1 MKKLLLLPLLFFV
14 FTVNLQAQEENY
26 PDVEGRDFHEKMMN
40 KLTAELSLTADQI
53 NKAKSIHQKYQPEIQ
68 KLKTEIKPY
77 REKIK
82 SIRDKEKA
90 EFEMILTAEQ
100 KQKLQQ
106 LKSKFREKMI
116 QNRQNQ

>member
-1 MKKLLLLPLLFFV
+1 MKNSLLLSVLFFV

-26 PDVEGRDFHEKMMN
+26 PDFDGKDFHEKMMN
-40 KLTAELSLTADQI
+40 KLTDELSLSLDQI

-68 KLKTEIKPY
+68 KLKAEIKPY

-90 EFEMILTAEQ
+90 EFEMILNAEQ

-106 LKSKFREKMI
+106 LKNKFREKMI
-116 QNRQNQ
+116 QNK